1 MSQYAPQIAAAE
13 AVNST
18 LVISESASIKCT
30 GQSGISD
37 TFGSALWAVDLVMQ
51 ATSTG
56 LRQVFFHNGG
66 SSQYSSIN
74 PVNDT
79 ILNQTVVPGVRANFY
94 GHYFLAHV
102 LKGLSS
108 DISAATWN
116 VAALP
121 GANETDF
128 SGYAVYQPEGGLAK
142 LVFLDMGIWNG
153 SLGLSNA
160 ATPSVTDGTV
170 FSDGERP
177 LTGVQ
182 VSTPW
187 EVGTSL
193 NVVRLN
199 GPGSNAKSAVNV
211 SGVWFDDEG
220 NKQGSHI
227 SESLTVGANGQV
239 SFSMNQSQ
247 GVLLQLDSVAQ
258 ASGVSG
264 KASAAWSPVMVAL
277 LVAMSYFI
285 L

>member
-1 MSQYAPQIAAAE
+1 MSQYAPHIAAAE

-74 PVNDT
+74 PVSDT

-108 DISAATWN
+108 DASATWN

-128 SGYAVYQPEGGLAK
+128 SGYAVYRPEGSLAK
-142 LVFLDMGIWNG
+142 LVFLDMGIWN
-153 SLGLSNA
+153 SSSGLSNP
-160 ATPSVTDGTV
+160 ATPSATDGTV

-177 LTGVQ
+177 VTGVQ
-182 VSTPW
+182 VSTSW

-211 SGVWFDDEG
+211 SGIWFDAEG
-220 NKQGSHI
+220 NKQGSHV
-227 SESLTVGANGQV
+227 SESLTVGANGHV

-264 KASAAWSPVMVAL
+264 KASAAWSPTMVAL
-277 LVAMSYFI
+277 VAISFFV